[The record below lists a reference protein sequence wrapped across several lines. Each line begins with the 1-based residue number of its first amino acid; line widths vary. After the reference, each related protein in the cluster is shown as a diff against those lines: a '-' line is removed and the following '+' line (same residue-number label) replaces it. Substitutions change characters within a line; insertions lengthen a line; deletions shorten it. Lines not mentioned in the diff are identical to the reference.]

1 MVPEMPPQMERRA
14 TLISW
19 SLRAVPLAVQV
30 VPVIAAGLTVSVPL
44 WTRGMTDAAA
54 PDAEKAS
61 AARKVKIVEVCI
73 FREDFGDFI

>member
-1 MVPEMPPQMERRA
+1 
-14 TLISW
+14 
-19 SLRAVPLAVQV
+19 
-30 VPVIAAGLTVSVPL
+30 
-44 WTRGMTDAAA
+44 MTDAAA